1 MGKRTAKDRKRS
13 KWGAELM
20 SDYFGET
27 PTYNARDFRRRC
39 AAACLSGCALRM
51 LAYGSSADQLDEFI
65 RMGSRRLWR
74 L

>member
-39 AAACLSGCALRM
+39 ALRM